1 MKIGMI
7 NGSPKFKESCSGQML
22 VELASLITEEKEAI
36 TINVN
41 SKKVEPDLLEEVYN
55 CDALVLS
62 FPLYVD
68 GIPSHFLRFME
79 DLLHYIKLSD
89 KKDIYIYAIVNCGF
103 FEGKQAKLAI
113 QMVENWCV
121 KVDLQWGMGVGVGG
135 GGIVSIKS
143 IPLGKGPKKS
153 LGAAFLTLANTLKN
167 TGSAETIF
175 INPNFPRFAYILAAH
190 QGWNQEAKRN
200 GMKKKELFKQL

>member
-7 NGSPKFKESCSGQML
+7 NGSPKYKDSCSGQML
-22 VELASLITEEKEAI
+22 EELSRLITEGNEVI

-41 SKKVEPDLLEEVYN
+41 AKMVEPDLLEKVYN

-68 GIPSHFLRFME
+68 GIPSHFIRFME

-89 KKDIYIYAIVNCGF
+89 KKDIYIYSIINCGF
-103 FEGKQAKLAI
+103 FEGKQAELSI
-113 QMVENWCV
+113 QMVENWCI
-121 KVDLQWGMGVGVGG
+121 KAGLHWGMGVGVGG
-135 GGIVSIKS
+135 GGIVSNKS
-143 IPLGKGPKKS
+143 IPLGNGPKKS
-153 LGAAFLTLANTLKN
+153 LGVAFKVLAYTMKHV
-167 TGSAETIF
+167 GSAENILV
-175 INPNFPRFAYILAAH
+175 NPNFPRFAYILAAH
-190 QGWNQEAKRN
+190 HGWNQQAKRN